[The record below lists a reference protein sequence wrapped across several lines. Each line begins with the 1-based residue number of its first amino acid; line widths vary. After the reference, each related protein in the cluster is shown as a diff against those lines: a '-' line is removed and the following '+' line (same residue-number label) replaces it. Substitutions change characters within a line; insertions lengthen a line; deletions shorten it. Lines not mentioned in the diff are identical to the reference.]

1 MTIVEMTRTDFKRL
15 RKSGGYSQARL
26 AKEMGLYI
34 RTISR
39 YETGEL
45 KIPKVTELALRYI
58 VEHTKKKEL

>member
-1 MTIVEMTRTDFKRL
+1 MTREEFKRM
-15 RKSGGYSQARL
+15 RKLGGYSQAKL

-45 KIPKVTELALRYI
+45 KIPKVTELALRY
-58 VEHTKKKEL
+58 VADHAKKKGA